1 MTCSNCTSPAK
12 HLFQAPGVADQP
24 YCSQHLPEAYRGSEW
39 VVEAPED
46 APTEVLE
53 TAEVLETP
61 EDEDPNPILQEDKPK
76 TRRTRKSPGER

>member
-46 APTEVLE
+46 TP
-53 TAEVLETP
+53 AEAVEAP

>member
-46 APTEVLE
+46 
-53 TAEVLETP
+53 
-61 EDEDPNPILQEDKPK
+61 EDPNPILQEDKPK

>member
-12 HLFQAPGVADQP
+12 YLFQAPGVADQP
-24 YCSQHLPEAYRGSEW
+24 YCSQHLPEAYRGSEL
-39 VVEAPED
+39 VVDAPED
-46 APTEVLE
+46 DPAE
-53 TAEVLETP
+53 TVDAP